1 MKVTANQSVNAD
13 IYVDNIYDG
22 NELSKDK
29 LKIVNSISWSKW
41 IKTWLNFP
49 TLDVDFKQNH
59 EIGLKLTSNLQIQ
72 EFNRQYRSIDSP
84 TDVLAFAATE
94 SEIVLPSDI
103 TEPLYLG
110 DIIISL
116 DTANKQ
122 AKSHSHSLTIE
133 LAWLASH
140 GILHLLGW
148 DHPNDESLQKMLQ
161 QQSKLVDIL
170 KIQQSG

>member
-1 MKVTANQSVNAD
+1 MKLIANCPINTH
-13 IYVDNIYDG
+13 IYVDNAYDG
-22 NELSKDK
+22 NLSIDY
-29 LKIVNSISWSKW
+29 LKVVNSISWPTW
-41 IKTWLNFP
+41 IQTWLDFP
-49 TLDVDFKQNH
+49 DLKADLKQDC
-59 EIGLKLTSNLQIQ
+59 EIGLQFTSDRQIQ
-72 EFNRQYRSIDSP
+72 EFNRQYRSIDAP

-94 SEIVLPSDI
+94 SEIILPSDI

-116 DTANKQ
+116 DTASKQ
-122 AKSHSHSLTIE
+122 SKSQNHSLAVE

-140 GILHLLGW
+140 GLLHLLGW
-148 DHPNDESLQKMLQ
+148 DHPDDQSLQQMLK